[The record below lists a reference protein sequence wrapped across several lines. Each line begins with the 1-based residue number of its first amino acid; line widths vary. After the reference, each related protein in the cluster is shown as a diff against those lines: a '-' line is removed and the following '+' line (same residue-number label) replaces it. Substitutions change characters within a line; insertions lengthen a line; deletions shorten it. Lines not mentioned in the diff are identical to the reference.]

1 VASESNIHE
10 SIRHLAVDITK
21 LVPLDGNPRKG
32 NVDAIMA
39 SYKEFGQVKPVVVK
53 KNDDGTLTVIAGN
66 HQVEACRRLGWKDVA
81 VVEFNGDDARAIAF
95 ALADNRTTELGL
107 VDNDLLFEMM
117 EQLGED
123 YDELFGSLGWDEF
136 EFASLESDYGTSEDD
151 NTFIPPVM
159 IEPTTPVAPVAP
171 VMRVVETASG
181 DGVIAPA
188 DTDID
193 KALTQGSSAVVGSSG
208 SRAVVQYTLV
218 FDDSEQQ
225 RRWYDF
231 VRWLKASPAYDGDT
245 TAQRILS
252 FIDAHSEI

>member
-1 VASESNIHE
+1 MSRIHE

-39 SYKEFGQVKPVVVK
+39 SYKEFGQVKPVVVR
-53 KNDDGTLTVIAGN
+53 KNGDGTLTVIAGN
-66 HQVEACRRLGWKDVA
+66 HQVEACRRLGWSEVA
-81 VVEFNGDDARAIAF
+81 VVEFDGDDARAIAF

-107 VDNDLLFEMM
+107 VDSDLLFEMM
-117 EQLGED
+117 EKLDED
-123 YDELFGSLGWDEF
+123 YDDLFVSLGWDEF
-136 EFASLESDYGTSEDD
+136 EFASLESDYGTSEED
-151 NTFIPPVM
+151 NTFVPPVM

-181 DGVIAPA
+181 EGVVAPA
-188 DTDID
+188 NTDTD
-193 KALTQGSSAVVGSSG
+193 KALTQGSSAVVGNSG
-208 SRAVVQYTLV
+208 RAVVQYTLV
-218 FDDSEQQ
+218 FDDGDQQ

-231 VRWLKASPAYDGDT
+231 VRWLKTSPAYDGDT